1 MPPSVPADLRRDVLN
16 GCPWHDV
23 KSMLRDVGLRPT
35 RQRMALGWIL
45 FAKGDRHLTAE
56 MLYEEATKAKVPVSL
71 ATVYN
76 TLHQFTEVGLL
87 RQVAVDGSKTYFDTN
102 TTAHHHFF
110 VEGDNA
116 LVDIPG
122 AEELREQDARRS
134 GRLRDR
140 PRRRGGPAAQEGRP
154 PVTSAHIGFATAGPL
169 PGRLLLMHFAACRHR
184 TTRLMRHHAGRHR
197 CAVPAADER
206 VMDQAAIDEV
216 AKTFMRARQ
225 TGERLDALPRAS
237 RAEKLRRFLRRHG
250 RGRQARRRAHRRHQ
264 DRRQARRRSGLRAA
278 RRGPRFHQPG
288 ARAAR
293 ADAVPVHGMRDQLPP
308 DARSAGARRAL
319 YRSTKCSTRW
329 KAAPRSSW
337 STAASAI

>member
-1 MPPSVPADLRRDVLN
+1 MQIAALVAKELHQLSHRDMIANVTILESFLSGFRAYKMTETRTMILSTMAEPAVMGHADHRRDVLN

-122 AEELREQDARRS
+122 AEQIVGTMPAAPNGYEIARVDVVV
-134 GRLRDR
+134 RLRKK
-140 PRRRGGPAAQEGRP
+140 
-154 PVTSAHIGFATAGPL
+154 
-169 PGRLLLMHFAACRHR
+169 
-184 TTRLMRHHAGRHR
+184 
-197 CAVPAADER
+197 
-206 VMDQAAIDEV
+206 
-216 AKTFMRARQ
+216 AK
-225 TGERLDALPRAS
+225 
-237 RAEKLRRFLRRHG
+237 
-250 RGRQARRRAHRRHQ
+250 
-264 DRRQARRRSGLRAA
+264 
-278 RRGPRFHQPG
+278 
-288 ARAAR
+288 
-293 ADAVPVHGMRDQLPP
+293 
-308 DARSAGARRAL
+308 
-319 YRSTKCSTRW
+319 
-329 KAAPRSSW
+329 
-337 STAASAI
+337 